1 MTVQRHLPP
10 ARGAWLAAVLVA
22 LAAGSVHGTALADR
36 GNDRGWRGGDDRD
49 DGRDR
54 GRGRGQD
61 NGRDNGRESSRGMS
75 IDAAIDLVLGRYGG
89 RVVKAE
95 VQSSDGR
102 TFYLIRVLTDDG
114 VLRRVRVDASS
125 GRMD

>member
-1 MTVQRHLPP
+1 MAVNRHLTP

-36 GNDRGWRGGDDRD
+36 GSDRGWRGGDDD
-49 DGRDR
+49 DDDHR
-54 GRGRGQD
+54 GRGRGRD
-61 NGRDNGRESSRGMS
+61 DDRDGGRRESRGMS

-95 VQSSDGR
+95 VLSSDGR